1 LYLQSRLHP
10 RRPLHAKFDRH
21 GHTPSTEA
29 HVFEFFCGVC
39 PSHHS
44 HERVSL
50 HLFGITSSTKAFLKS
65 ILSDR
70 SPKESCLCN
79 MRELRVEDAL
89 LYLDQVKV
97 EFGDR
102 PHIYNE
108 FLDIMK
114 TFKTQQI
121 DTPGVIR
128 RVSNLFQGN
137 RRLVLGFN
145 TFLPE
150 GYRIE
155 IPMDGNGPPVA
166 VYRAPG
172 SNVAH
177 ILRESAESQAVS
189 VSQQSAAGGGGVGP
203 PQQQHYHP
211 GGMPGGVPH
220 QQQRMLSPQAA
231 MAEHH
236 AAGGGLPYGPSSL
249 NRPQQQQQQ
258 QQQAPKPQQHPM
270 LPLNDAGGVVM
281 RPMSQQQQQQQQRP
295 MDVGMG
301 QHQQQLPGGVAP
313 RMMGNSMQQQMMN
326 NNMQQQQQRG
336 KEMMQLQAMQQ
347 QQMAMSQPPQMQQ
360 VMGPPQMN
368 NVMTADGSAFGVAVE
383 TMNASPPVALGG
395 GGGGQPLEF
404 DHAINYVTT
413 IKRRF
418 ASEPETYKKFLEILH
433 TYQKEQR
440 GIKEVLDEVSELFED
455 HPDLLKEFTFFLP
468 DAVQATA
475 KMQLDQAAKES
486 ENRKRTKA
494 KAAIMNA
501 AQAMQRQAQQQ
512 QTGNIKPS
520 HEIHSDRLV
529 AAPSGGPYQPPT
541 PTSRS
546 SSYERENLISRGA
559 RYGTVLFD
567 PVRPPRKQQAVK
579 QHGRPRTVPE
589 LPVAP
594 TTTEEAFFQ
603 HAKDHLNRKE
613 LASDKPSGSRRHTPH
628 SEFLKCLHL
637 FGAGVLSKEELTSLL
652 RVLFLQGHAPKT
664 GVNAGGGYHNPSVA
678 NSAAELMREYEEVLI
693 GRGPYADQQD
703 VLKDKSK
710 YGCLRIRDFDLHT
723 ATQVSPSYFT
733 YPNDYPHALFLSHP
747 GQTTLDELVLNSKV
761 MCVYA
766 GSNEDS
772 VDGGGS
778 ARSTSGNGKHH
789 RGQNGIKRKYCPSIE
804 ESDGSKQRCNVYE
817 EMMFRIEDERFELD
831 MAIERNAHALR
842 RIEPFAKEA
851 QAFREQEEKDGQP
864 IGRLRY
870 QLHRSS
876 LNTIHINAIARIYG
890 DRGDE
895 ILQHLLQNPLIV
907 LPVVYQRL
915 KQKDAEWRNAKNEL
929 SERWSSI
936 CESNY
941 EGCLDT
947 QCYFNRKALE
957 KSFSSARL
965 LEQCRKARLYVKY
978 PDKIKDHPATRFFAP
993 KFGRSLSQPG
1003 ALMYQPYMEVQ
1014 CRVDVSHKYALDLIF
1029 QRLKHS
1035 SSVTEFVRERIGRVF
1050 AEFLVPWFH
1059 YPLHWV
1065 NMEVR
1070 DSFRGKMNPSVTKC
1084 TYFAVE
1090 AFEFRC
1096 KRLITRRR
1104 LLVFATSCFGTTRVY
1119 NFWRRNCC
1127 FVYGF

>member
-1 LYLQSRLHP
+1 
-10 RRPLHAKFDRH
+10 
-21 GHTPSTEA
+21 
-29 HVFEFFCGVC
+29 
-39 PSHHS
+39 
-44 HERVSL
+44 
-50 HLFGITSSTKAFLKS
+50 
-65 ILSDR
+65 
-70 SPKESCLCN
+70 

-155 IPMDGNGPPVA
+155 IPVDGNGPPVA

-189 VSQQSAAGGGGVGP
+189 VSQQSASGGGVGP
-203 PQQQHYHP
+203 PPQQQQHYHP
-211 GGMPGGVPH
+211 GGMPGGVSH

-236 AAGGGLPYGPSSL
+236 SAGSGLPYGPSSL
-249 NRPQQQQQQ
+249 NRQPQQQQQ
-258 QQQAPKPQQHPM
+258 ASKSQQHSM
-270 LPLNDAGGVVM
+270 LPLNDAGGVVL
-281 RPMSQQQQQQQQRP
+281 RPMTQQRP
-295 MDVGMG
+295 MDGGMG

-313 RMMGNSMQQQMMN
+313 RMVGNSLQHQMMN
-326 NNMQQQQQRG
+326 NNIQQQQRG

-347 QQMAMSQPPQMQQ
+347 QMGISQPPQMQH
-360 VMGPPQMN
+360 VVGPPPMN
-368 NVMTADGSAFGVAVE
+368 NTMTTDGPAFGGAVE
-383 TMNASPPVALGG
+383 TMSASPPAALG

-486 ENRKRTKA
+486 ENRKRSKA

-501 AQAMQRQAQQQ
+501 AHAMQRQAQQQ
-512 QTGNIKPS
+512 QTANSKPS
-520 HEIHSDRLV
+520 HEIHCDRAI

-541 PTSRS
+541 LTPRS

-567 PVRPPRKQQAVK
+567 PLRPPRKQQAVK
-579 QHGRPRTVPE
+579 PHGRPRTVPE
-589 LPVAP
+589 MPIAS

-603 HAKDHLNRKE
+603 HAKEHLNRKE

-693 GRGPYADQQD
+693 GRGPYADQQ
-703 VLKDKSK
+703 VMLKDKSK
-710 YGCLRIRDFDLHT
+710 FGSLRIRDFDLHST
-723 ATQVSPSYFT
+723 TQVSPSYFT
-733 YPNDYPHALFLSHP
+733 YPNDYPHSLFLSYP
-747 GQTTLDELVLNSKV
+747 GQTAQDESVLNSKV
-761 MCVYA
+761 ICVHSN
-766 GSNEDS
+766 SNEDF

-778 ARSTSGNGKHH
+778 TRSTTGNGKHH
-789 RGQNGIKRKYCPSIE
+789 RVQNGTKRKYCPSIE

-831 MAIERNAHALR
+831 MAIERNAHAVR

-876 LNTIHINAIARIYG
+876 LNTIHINAIGRIYG

-907 LPVVYQRL
+907 LPVVFQRL
-915 KQKDAEWRNAKNEL
+915 KQKDTEWRNARNEL
-929 SERWSSI
+929 SERWSAI
-936 CESNY
+936 CEANY

-957 KSFSSARL
+957 KSFSAVRL
-965 LEQCRKARLYVKY
+965 MEQCRKAKFYVKY
-978 PDKIKDHPATRFFAP
+978 PNKMKYHPATRFYGP
-993 KFGRSLSQPG
+993 KFGKCLSQPG
-1003 ALMYQPYMEVQ
+1003 ALMYQPYMEVS
-1014 CRVDVSHKYALDLIF
+1014 CRVDMSHKYALELIF
-1029 QRLKHS
+1029 QRSKFS
-1035 SSVTEFVRERIGRVF
+1035 SNVTAFARERIGRIW
-1050 AEFLVPWFH
+1050 AEFLLPWFH
-1059 YPLHWV
+1059 YPVHWV

-1070 DSFRGKMNPSVTKC
+1070 DSFGGKMNPSVTKC
-1084 TYFAVE
+1084 TY
-1090 AFEFRC
+1090 C
-1096 KRLITRRR
+1096 
-1104 LLVFATSCFGTTRVY
+1104 CFG
-1119 NFWRRNCC
+1119 WL
-1127 FVYGF
+1127 